1 MGNCLLTASV
11 FPASFSILS
20 SFPYLPPLYILA
32 RLSYSDPSMWPIDER
47 FDAQTVLEDLPAAG
61 FTVSSTR
68 GVVRVEKYGCG
79 VEFRQIAGSHYQM
92 TIQPAIM
99 LRGQFTR
106 LWDAGYQKFLL
117 TDDGSKFPALAEH
130 LQNLRRFNEELRAA
144 LGVPTYY
151 NESIG
156 SVCYLSVYDRVKGRP
171 GDIPEQSVGAKPH
184 SSH

>member
-1 MGNCLLTASV
+1 
-11 FPASFSILS
+11 
-20 SFPYLPPLYILA
+20 
-32 RLSYSDPSMWPIDER
+32 MWHIDER
-47 FDAQTVLEDLPAAG
+47 FDPKTILEGLPAAG

-68 GVVRVEKYGCG
+68 GVARVEKHGCG
-79 VEFRQIAGSHYQM
+79 VEFRQAAGGHYQM

-99 LRGQFTR
+99 LRELFTR

-117 TDDGSKFPALAEH
+117 TDDGSKFPALAQH

-156 SVCYLSVYDRVKGRP
+156 SVCFFSVYDRVKGRP
-171 GDIPEQSVGAKPH
+171 GDIPEKTVGAKP
-184 SSH
+184 STSH